1 MKNPLLS
8 IVIPCFNEA
17 ENVILVINRFQ
28 ELMREYPDLNFE
40 VLIIDGSSTD
50 GTQDILKKHVTSL
63 DTRRFKL
70 ILQTQ
75 RGGYGK
81 DIMAALSCA
90 GGDVLCWTHA
100 DMQTDPADVLRA
112 FRLYLHFDDQKILIK
127 GKRKNRRIIEAF
139 FTFGMQ
145 IVVWLVLKTYL
156 DDINAQPKMF
166 SRQFYQDYLLDNPPD
181 DFSLDLFAM
190 YKAEKAHYK
199 IKTLPVYFARRLY
212 GEAKGGGSFQG
223 RFRLIKRT
231 FAYIF
236 KLKEQLK
243 A

>member
-17 ENVILVINRFQ
+17 KNVILVMNRFQ
-28 ELMREYPDLNFE
+28 ELMQEYPDLNFE
-40 VLIIDGSSTD
+40 VLIVDGASTD
-50 GTQDILKKHVTSL
+50 GTQDVLKQCITSL
-63 DTRRFKL
+63 DARRFKL

-81 DIMAALSCA
+81 DIMAALAYA
-90 GGDVLCWTHA
+90 GGDILCWTHA
-100 DMQTDPADVLRA
+100 DMQTDPMDVLQA
-112 FRLYLHFDDQKILIK
+112 LQLYLHLDDQKVLLK
-127 GKRKNRRIIEAF
+127 GKRKNRRISEAF

-166 SRQFYQDYLLDNPPD
+166 SRQFYQDYLLDNSPD
-181 DFSLDLFAM
+181 DFSLDLFAL
-190 YKAEKAHYK
+190 YRAKKNGWE
-199 IKTLPVYFARRLY
+199 IKTLPVYFAPRLY

-223 RFRLIKRT
+223 RLRLIKRT

-243 A
+243 V